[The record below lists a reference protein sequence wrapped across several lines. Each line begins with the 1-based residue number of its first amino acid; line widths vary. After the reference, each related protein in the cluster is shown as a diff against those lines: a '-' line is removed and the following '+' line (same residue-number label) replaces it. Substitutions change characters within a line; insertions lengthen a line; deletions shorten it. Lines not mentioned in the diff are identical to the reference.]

1 MNVRRSQGRSGFTV
15 LAPVAAPRTTV
26 ATEENCMA
34 DYKLTPAS
42 VPLRGGGGRP
52 PIYVAML
59 ADFAA
64 MKEASVEV
72 EYARK
77 PDTVYNGLAAAL
89 RKHPEFKGISVMRRG
104 EKVFLTRK
112 K

>member
-1 MNVRRSQGRSGFTV
+1 
-15 LAPVAAPRTTV
+15 
-26 ATEENCMA
+26 MA
-34 DYKLTPAS
+34 DYTLTPAS

-52 PIYVAML
+52 AIYLQML

-64 MKEASVEV
+64 MKDASVEV
-72 EYARK
+72 EYTRR
-77 PDTVYNGLAAAL
+77 PDTIYNGLANAL
-89 RKHPEFKGISVMRRG
+89 RKHPEFKGISITRSG

>member
-1 MNVRRSQGRSGFTV
+1 
-15 LAPVAAPRTTV
+15 
-26 ATEENCMA
+26 
-34 DYKLTPAS
+34 
-42 VPLRGGGGRP
+42 
-52 PIYVAML
+52 ML

-72 EYARK
+72 EYPRK
-77 PDTVYNGLAAAL
+77 PDTVYNGLATAL
-89 RKHPEFKGISVMRRG
+89 RKHPEFKSVSVMRRG

>member
-1 MNVRRSQGRSGFTV
+1 
-15 LAPVAAPRTTV
+15 
-26 ATEENCMA
+26 MA

-42 VPLRGGGGRP
+42 VPPHGGGSRP
-52 PIYVAML
+52 AIYVQML

-64 MKEASVEV
+64 MKEVSVEV

-77 PDTVYNGLAAAL
+77 PDTLYDGLANAL
-89 RKHPEFKGISVMRRG
+89 RKHPELKGISVTRRG

>member
-1 MNVRRSQGRSGFTV
+1 
-15 LAPVAAPRTTV
+15 
-26 ATEENCMA
+26 MA
-34 DYKLTPAS
+34 DYKLTPAP
-42 VPLRGGGGRP
+42 VPLRGGRGRP
-52 PIYVAML
+52 AIYVQML

-64 MKEASVEV
+64 MKEASVQV

-77 PDTVYNGLAAAL
+77 PDTVYNGLAVAL
-89 RKHPEFKGISVMRRG
+89 RKHPEFKRISATRRG

>member
-1 MNVRRSQGRSGFTV
+1 MKEKK
-15 LAPVAAPRTTV
+15 PVT
-26 ATEENCMA
+26 
-34 DYKLTPAS
+34 DYKLTPAP

-52 PIYVAML
+52 AIYVAIL

-64 MKEASVEV
+64 MKESSVEV

-89 RKHPEFKGISVMRRG
+89 RKHPEFKGVSIKRRDK
-104 EKVFLTRK
+104 KVFLTRK

>member
-1 MNVRRSQGRSGFTV
+1 
-15 LAPVAAPRTTV
+15 
-26 ATEENCMA
+26 
-34 DYKLTPAS
+34 
-42 VPLRGGGGRP
+42 
-52 PIYVAML
+52 ML

-77 PDTVYNGLAAAL
+77 PDTVYNGLAIAQ
-89 RKHPEFKGISVMRRG
+89 RKHPEFKAISVMRRG
-104 EKVFLTRK
+104 EKIFLTRK

>member
-1 MNVRRSQGRSGFTV
+1 
-15 LAPVAAPRTTV
+15 
-26 ATEENCMA
+26 MA
-34 DYKLTPAS
+34 DYKLTPAP

-52 PIYVAML
+52 AIYVQML
-59 ADFAA
+59 ANFAA
-64 MKEASVEV
+64 LKEASVEV

-77 PDTVYNGLAAAL
+77 PDTVYNGLAVAL
-89 RKHPEFKGISVMRRG
+89 RKHPEFKGISVTRRG